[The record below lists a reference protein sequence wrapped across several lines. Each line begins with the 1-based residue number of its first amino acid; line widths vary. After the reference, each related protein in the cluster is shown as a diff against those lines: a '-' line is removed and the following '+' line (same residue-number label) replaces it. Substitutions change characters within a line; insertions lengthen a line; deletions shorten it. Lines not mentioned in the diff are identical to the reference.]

1 MANYYREGGNLGKN
15 SGEMLV
21 ESLISMFFIV
31 SVLFPI
37 ANIFLKTFR
46 INVKSDNEKNSNLQ
60 SENMLELLKNI
71 DYLRIFNFQGK
82 YDIKGMK
89 EFYSRFTIDD
99 KYRILGND
107 SFEKNKKVKISS
119 TEYYYVN
126 ENNEKEYIFE
136 IEVDGIKRYYFPKI
150 L

>member
-1 MANYYREGGNLGKN
+1 MGKN

-31 SVLFPI
+31 SVLFPM

-46 INVKSDNEKNSNLQ
+46 INVRSDNEKKSNLQ

-107 SFEKNKKVKISS
+107 SFEKNKKVSISS

>member
-1 MANYYREGGNLGKN
+1 MGKN

>member
-1 MANYYREGGNLGKN
+1 MGKN

-31 SVLFPI
+31 SVLFPM

-46 INVKSDNEKNSNLQ
+46 INVRSDNEKKSNLQ

-89 EFYSRFTIDD
+89 EFYNRFAIDD

-107 SFEKNKKVKISS
+107 LFEKNKKVKISS

-150 L
+150 S

>member
-1 MANYYREGGNLGKN
+1 MGKN

-107 SFEKNKKVKISS
+107 LFEKNKKVKISS

>member
-1 MANYYREGGNLGKN
+1 MGKN

-31 SVLFPI
+31 SVLFPM

>member
-1 MANYYREGGNLGKN
+1 MGKN

-107 SFEKNKKVKISS
+107 SFEKNKKVRISS

>member
-1 MANYYREGGNLGKN
+1 MGKN
-15 SGEMLV
+15 SGEMLI
-21 ESLISMFFIV
+21 ESLLSMFFIV

-46 INVKSDNEKNSNLQ
+46 VNVKSDDEKKSNLQ
-60 SENMLELLKNI
+60 SENMLELLRGV
-71 DYLRIFNFQGK
+71 DYLRIFNFQGQ
-82 YDIKGMK
+82 YDIKGMQG
-89 EFYSRFTIDD
+89 FYSRFMIDD

-107 SFEKNKKVKISS
+107 LFEKNKKVKISS

-150 L
+150 S

>member
-1 MANYYREGGNLGKN
+1 LRGGNLGKN
-15 SGEMLV
+15 SGEMLI
-21 ESLISMFFIV
+21 ESLLSMFFIV
-31 SVLFPI
+31 SILFPM

-46 INVKSDNEKNSNLQ
+46 VNVKSDDEKKSNLQ
-60 SENMLELLKNI
+60 SENMLELLRSV
-71 DYLRIFNFQGK
+71 DYLKIFNFQGQ
-82 YDIKGMK
+82 YDIKGIQ
-89 EFYSRFTIDD
+89 EFYSRFMIDD

-107 SFEKNKKVKISS
+107 LFEKNKKVKISS

-150 L
+150 S

>member
-1 MANYYREGGNLGKN
+1 MGKN

-31 SVLFPI
+31 SVLFPM

-46 INVKSDNEKNSNLQ
+46 INVKSDNEKKSNLQ

-107 SFEKNKKVKISS
+107 SFEKNKKVSISS